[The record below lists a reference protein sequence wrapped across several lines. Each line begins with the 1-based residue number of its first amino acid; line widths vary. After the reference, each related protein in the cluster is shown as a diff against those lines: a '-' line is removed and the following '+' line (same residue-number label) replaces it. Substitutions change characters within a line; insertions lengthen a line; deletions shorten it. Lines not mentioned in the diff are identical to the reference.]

1 MRIPSSMSSQVRP
14 PLDLSRRHLRFNRT
28 RSEHTRPPS
37 HGMAGHPSRLSNSP
51 TLEPR
56 GETLMESVIRAAV
69 VYIVLLVLFRLA
81 GKRSLAEVTTFDLVL
96 LLIISEA
103 TQQAM
108 IDNDNSMTN
117 ALLLVTT
124 LVGLNI
130 LFSFIAKGSK
140 GFEKLIEDV
149 PLVIVED
156 GKPLKERMQ
165 KERVNEDEVME
176 AARELEG
183 LERLEQIKYAILERN
198 GHIT

>member
-1 MRIPSSMSSQVRP
+1 VIGASSV
-14 PLDLSRRHLRFNRT
+14 
-28 RSEHTRPPS
+28 
-37 HGMAGHPSRLSNSP
+37 
-51 TLEPR
+51 
-56 GETLMESVIRAAV
+56 SVG
-69 VYIVLLVLFRLA
+69 LCLH
-81 GKRSLAEVTTFDLVL
+81 SLFDLVL

-117 ALLLVTT
+117 ALVLVIT

-130 LFSFIAKGSK
+130 LFSVIAKRWK

-149 PLVIVED
+149 PLVIVDE

-165 KERVNEDEVME
+165 KERVSEDEVME

-183 LERLEQIKYAILERN
+183 LERLEQIRYAILERN
-198 GHIT
+198 GHITIIPKS